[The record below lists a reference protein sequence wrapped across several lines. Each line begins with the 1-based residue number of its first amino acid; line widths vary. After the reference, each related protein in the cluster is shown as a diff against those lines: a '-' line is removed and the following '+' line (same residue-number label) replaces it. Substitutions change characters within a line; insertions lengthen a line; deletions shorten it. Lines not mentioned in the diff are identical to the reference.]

1 MLNKGL
7 TTIVK
12 LTLHSL
18 KTQILNRDILTKKCQ
33 TQLKKKLHPTL
44 GQQGSLKPLKFS
56 EAFP

>member
-33 TQLKKKLHPTL
+33 TQPKKKTA
-44 GQQGSLKPLKFS
+44 SDSWTKRKPKAS
-56 EAFP
+56 EIF